1 MYGWVMSMEQSFN
14 SENVMS
20 VCEDTFCDS
29 SKKRTVPFSESLL
42 MNTIMNNSQDTIYV
56 KDIHLK
62 FIMNSQAHARQFNL
76 TDSRE
81 MIGKSD
87 SDFFPEDFARRTLL
101 EEQEIIRTGRP
112 LIGSIERVEIEP
124 GKSRWFSASKY
135 PLYDEHGSIIGIWG
149 TSRDITV
156 LKQAEE
162 SLALANEELRCLSRI
177 DELSGLFNRRYFFEA
192 LYACVKCHDDDLSCG
207 KANSFC
213 LVSLDIDHFKAVN
226 DTHGHMD
233 GDEAIRHISRML
245 KENCREA
252 DLVFRIGGDEYSIL
266 LPNTGLSAARVQSE
280 RIRRAVEATPL
291 NLRGT
296 LCPLTISIGVSC
308 YDDFADVNELV
319 RDADMR
325 LYMSKRHGRNRV
337 T

>member
-1 MYGWVMSMEQSFN
+1 MIMQQFDN
-14 SENVMS
+14 SEIEVP
-20 VCEDTFCDS
+20 VCEDTFSDNS
-29 SKKRTVPFSESLL
+29 QKRSIPFSESLL

-87 SDFFPEDFARRTLL
+87 SDYFPEDFALRTRL
-101 EEQEIIRTGRP
+101 EEQEIMRTGHP
-112 LIGSIERVEIEP
+112 LIGSIEKVEIEP
-124 GKSRWFSASKY
+124 GKHRWFSASKY
-135 PLYDEHGSIIGIWG
+135 PLYDERGRIIGIWG

-162 SLALANEELRCLSRI
+162 SLAQANEELRSLSRI
-177 DELSGLFNRRYFFEA
+177 DELSGLYNRRYFFEA
-192 LYACVKCHDDDLSCG
+192 LYSCVKCHDDDLACG

-226 DTHGHMD
+226 DTHGHTD
-233 GDEAIRHISRML
+233 GDEAIRHISRIL
-245 KENCREA
+245 QENCRA
-252 DLVFRIGGDEYSIL
+252 TDLVFRIGGDEYSIL
-266 LPNTGLSAARVQSE
+266 LPNTGLSSARLQSE
-280 RIRRAVEATPL
+280 RIRRAVESTPL
-291 NLRGT
+291 ALRGIS
-296 LCPLTISIGVSC
+296 CPLTVSIGVSC
-308 YDDFADVNELV
+308 FDDFADVNELV
-319 RDADMR
+319 RDADVR
-325 LYMSKRHGRNRV
+325 LYTSKRHGRNRV